1 VQLIARGFV
10 LQRAD
15 LIHHKT
21 PDLMAG
27 SITGQPRPLGP
38 ERGIELGLT
47 PIQPDQMLGH
57 MPESFSST
65 NTPVF
70 VSVLPENRSNVHK
83 RVRVPPLD

>member
-1 VQLIARGFV
+1 
-10 LQRAD
+10 
-15 LIHHKT
+15 
-21 PDLMAG
+21 
-27 SITGQPRPLGP
+27 
-38 ERGIELGLT
+38 
-47 PIQPDQMLGH
+47 MLGH